1 MPRAAPPRPLP
12 ARGAHAALAL
22 LLALAAPGL
31 APTAAA
37 QVVRSG
43 TASDAAGLTATVNQ
57 FRADL
62 GGALNPNNPG
72 SVGSGRREINWDGV
86 PDALSAPNA
95 FPGDFFNAPIAGRAR
110 GAVFTTPGTGFQVS
124 ANAGVGPVEFGN
136 LNAAYPDQFVAFSP
150 QRLFTALA
158 SNTMDVSFFVPGT
171 TTPAAVR
178 GFGAVFTDVDL
189 ANTTSLSY
197 FGLNDELLGTFF
209 APTANNGLS
218 FLGVSYSS
226 DIITRVRIISG
237 NTAPG
242 VAEALPA
249 VDIVVLDDFIYAEPV
264 AVVPEPGTW
273 LMMATGLTG
282 LAGLAIR
289 RRRS

>member
-31 APTAAA
+31 APTAGA

-86 PDALSAPNA
+86 PEALSSPNA

-110 GAVFTTPGTGFQVS
+110 GTVFTTPGTGFQVS
-124 ANAGVGPVEFGN
+124 SNTGPGVEFGN
-136 LNAAYPDQFVAFSP
+136 LNPAYPDQFVAFSP
-150 QRLFTALA
+150 QKLFTALV
-158 SNTMDVSFFVPGT
+158 SNTMDVTFFVPGT

-209 APTANNGLS
+209 APPANNGLS

-226 DIITRVRIISG
+226 DVITRVRIISG

-242 VAEALPA
+242 PTEALPG

-264 AVVPEPGTW
+264 AVVPEPATW
-273 LMMATGLTG
+273 LMMATGLSG